1 MKDDKDP
8 NEDERYS
15 SEASTVASTWK
26 QFADPES
33 DIKSYLV
40 NIYGKPTG
48 KYIMLYSMIAH

>member
-15 SEASTVASTWK
+15 SEASNVASTWK

-40 NIYGKPTG
+40 NIYRKSTG
-48 KYIMLYSMIAH
+48 KYIMLYFMIAH

>member
-15 SEASTVASTWK
+15 SEVSTVASTWR

-33 DIKSYLV
+33 DVKVILSTYTENLQV
-40 NIYGKPTG
+40 NI
-48 KYIMLYSMIAH
+48 

>member
-15 SEASTVASTWK
+15 SEAFTVASTWK

-40 NIYGKPTG
+40 NIYRKPTG
-48 KYIMLYSMIAH
+48 KYIMLYFMIAH